1 MHRQNLCQ
9 QLRWR
14 CHISPAGIVQNNRS
28 VFFLGENNT
37 LYYPNNDNSV
47 NACRAYFQLHN
58 GAMVINVNTTG
69 DVNGDG
75 TVNVT
80 DVTLLVDNIL
90 GMEDDNSVI
99 ENADVNSDG
108 VVSVSDV
115 TELVNLIL
123 GRNNIINVVINGADG
138 LTFGEAGNGPAR
150 LKNEN

>member
-1 MHRQNLCQ
+1 M
-9 QLRWR
+9 
-14 CHISPAGIVQNNRS
+14 
-28 VFFLGENNT
+28 FFLGENNT

-58 GAMVINVNTTG
+58 GAMVINVNPTG

-75 TVNVT
+75 TVNVA
-80 DVTLLVDNIL
+80 DVTMLVDYIL